1 MTMASPNAG
10 DDHDRLGTIR
20 CCGTAASAGSLAERT
35 ARKGRCM
42 PDFVD
47 RDPEDDTKAREW
59 AEQVRRD
66 AAAELLFD
74 DSEALERKLAEERA
88 KLTRR

>member
-1 MTMASPNAG
+1 MGVRGCS
-10 DDHDRLGTIR
+10 
-20 CCGTAASAGSLAERT
+20 AAVSAGSVTERT
-35 ARKGRCM
+35 ARKGRYM

-47 RDPEDDTKAREW
+47 RDPEDDTEAREW

-66 AAAELLFD
+66 AAATPLSD
-74 DSEALERKLAEERA
+74 DSEALERKLAEERT